1 MSLDDFVS
9 FGKTLEDSDLQAI
22 ASFDPAVTLWLCGL
36 DRDAAALA
44 DCAAL
49 LSPEERARAARFG
62 TERLRQRYI
71 VGRATLRRLLGQA
84 TGRLP
89 ADVPLRCGRRGRPE
103 LTIATTIDFNVSHAG
118 DIALIGLA
126 RDTRIGVDIERADRV
141 VDVDR
146 LARKVLAPDEWTA
159 LAALPLPERR
169 LRFLQLWTCKEAM
182 SKATADGLAASFG
195 RLHVALGEPPRLIDG
210 PAPYIAPHWRL
221 FSPTLPPD
229 WLATIALW
237 TGAGG
242 D

>member
-1 MSLDDFVS
+1 MSLDS
-9 FGKTLEDSDLQAI
+9 FASIGKTLDNCGLQAI
-22 ASFDPAVTLWLCGL
+22 ASPDPAVTLRLCGL
-36 DRDAAALA
+36 DCDATALA

-49 LSPEERARAARFG
+49 LAPEEQARAARFG

-84 TGRLP
+84 MGRLP
-89 ADVPLRCGRRGRPE
+89 ADVPLHCGRRGRPE

-126 RDTRIGVDIERADRV
+126 RDTRIGVDIDRADRM

-146 LARKVLAPDEWTA
+146 LARKVLAPDERNA

-182 SKATADGLAASFG
+182 SKATADGLAAPFG
-195 RLHVALGEPPRLIDG
+195 RLHVALGEPLRLVDG
-210 PAPYIAPHWRL
+210 PPPYVAPHWRL
-221 FSPTLPPD
+221 FSPTLAPD

-237 TGAGG
+237 TGAG
-242 D
+242 